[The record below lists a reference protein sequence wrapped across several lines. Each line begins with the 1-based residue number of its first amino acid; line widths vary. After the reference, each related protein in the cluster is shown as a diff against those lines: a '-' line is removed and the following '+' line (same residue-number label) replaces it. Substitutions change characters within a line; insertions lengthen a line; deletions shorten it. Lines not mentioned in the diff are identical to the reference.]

1 MDSHKKKVLLNT
13 IYYTLIGAMIA
24 FVVFFMISL
33 ANASMANWERVVF
46 YILSI
51 LLVLAVIYDIICTC
65 MHTDKHIV
73 SWIIYGITIAVIVF
87 SLVVMALNSANGRL
101 ILDISERFF
110 RIILFMYLINV
121 FAIIINCVGEKLI
134 VNISNRVK
142 K

>member
-1 MDSHKKKVLLNT
+1 MGAHIKKVLLNT
-13 IYYTLIGAMIA
+13 IYYTLIAAMVA

-46 YILSI
+46 YILTI

-65 MHTDKHIV
+65 MRKEKHIV
-73 SWIIYGITIAVIVF
+73 AWIIYWITIATIVF

-121 FAIIINCVGEKLI
+121 FAILVYLVGEKLG
-134 VNISNRVK
+134 VTISNRIK

>member
-1 MDSHKKKVLLNT
+1 MGAHIKKVLLNT
-13 IYYTLIGAMIA
+13 IYYTLIASMVA

-46 YILSI
+46 YILTI
-51 LLVLAVIYDIICTC
+51 LLVLAVVFDIICTC
-65 MHTDKHIV
+65 MRKEKHIV
-73 SWIIYGITIAVIVF
+73 AWIIYGITIATIVF

-110 RIILFMYLINV
+110 RMILFMYLINV
-121 FAIIINCVGEKLI
+121 FAILVYLVGEKLG
-134 VNISNRVK
+134 VTISNRIK